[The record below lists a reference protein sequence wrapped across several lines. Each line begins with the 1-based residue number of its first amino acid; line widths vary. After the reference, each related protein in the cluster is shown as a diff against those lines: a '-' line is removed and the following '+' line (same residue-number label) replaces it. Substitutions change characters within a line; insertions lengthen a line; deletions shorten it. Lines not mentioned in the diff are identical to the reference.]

1 MPEAIR
7 GISGMRGFAADLWR
21 MVFVRPVRYGTLD
34 LSTHSRGVA
43 GIAVG
48 VAALYAL
55 TVASILL
62 ANPLRSVSSLKVS
75 LSSDGLVAVPG
86 LLVPAV
92 LCLLGVAFGLL
103 LAGSQRSP
111 WWRRVLYL
119 IVVWG
124 ALVSVAGFAVA
135 LGSSRPLGIASSAL
149 TVVVLLYC
157 LAMWTGRTVPEWD
170 TAVLVV
176 LASGIL
182 LAGYRSVILQT
193 LIGTESGELITVSF
207 ILTQVASLALP
218 IAFLSGVNAAEFGV
232 SLVAWG
238 GADIG
243 RRAVGRLVG
252 PLVVIVVLGWQ
263 WQALVREAI
272 DDFGSV
278 SELVKQ
284 GLGAVIL
291 LILCLA
297 VWRFTHRGAGERVSS
312 PVDVG
317 AGSVTVALPVAY
329 AITAPAFIAALLGAL
344 VASVGTLVS
353 RQIVDPLTTLL
364 DIVGSDAF
372 MTATRVL
379 VIAGL
384 AVGAALLVRRGSVL
398 LGAIAGV
405 DAVVL
410 ATYFWVPSAISDW
423 MWTPPSIGNVGLVV
437 ATVLAVAW
445 TIRRTWD
452 GARMSFLLVLAL
464 LSALVR
470 QADFFAL
477 PVGFLI
483 GASAVAVLVIGLVWG
498 FLTDGGGAHQDTPG
512 FPRDR
517 RLLTVLGEFL
527 FATTVVAWAVIGK
540 DVGMAATLSSASA
553 QAVLTLGSALIIS
566 VLLASASPWMRVRR
580 PEGAR
585 EDAVDSHGGQG

>member
-1 MPEAIR
+1 
-7 GISGMRGFAADLWR
+7 
-21 MVFVRPVRYGTLD
+21 
-34 LSTHSRGVA
+34 
-43 GIAVG
+43 
-48 VAALYAL
+48 
-55 TVASILL
+55 
-62 ANPLRSVSSLKVS
+62 
-75 LSSDGLVAVPG
+75 
-86 LLVPAV
+86 
-92 LCLLGVAFGLL
+92 
-103 LAGSQRSP
+103 
-111 WWRRVLYL
+111 
-119 IVVWG
+119 
-124 ALVSVAGFAVA
+124 
-135 LGSSRPLGIASSAL
+135 
-149 TVVVLLYC
+149 
-157 LAMWTGRTVPEWD
+157 
-170 TAVLVV
+170 
-176 LASGIL
+176 
-182 LAGYRSVILQT
+182 
-193 LIGTESGELITVSF
+193 
-207 ILTQVASLALP
+207 
-218 IAFLSGVNAAEFGV
+218 
-232 SLVAWG
+232 
-238 GADIG
+238 
-243 RRAVGRLVG
+243 
-252 PLVVIVVLGWQ
+252 
-263 WQALVREAI
+263 
-272 DDFGSV
+272 
-278 SELVKQ
+278 
-284 GLGAVIL
+284 
-291 LILCLA
+291 
-297 VWRFTHRGAGERVSS
+297 
-312 PVDVG
+312 
-317 AGSVTVALPVAY
+317 
-329 AITAPAFIAALLGAL
+329 
-344 VASVGTLVS
+344 
-353 RQIVDPLTTLL
+353 
-364 DIVGSDAF
+364 

-464 LSALVR
+464 LSSLVR

-585 EDAVDSHGGQG
+585 GDAVDSHGGQG